1 MALMLDCPIVFIHCG
16 LQILMQWFRQQ
27 AKSGQR
33 VAYMLPLYYL
43 QRSRIAE
50 ALHAY
55 TALKDD
61 FAGSSGMHAVLLER
75 GNSD

>member
-1 MALMLDCPIVFIHCG
+1 MRVIIRNLQQNVIYG
-16 LQILMQWFRQQ
+16 LQILEQWFQQ
-27 AKSGQR
+27 KAQSGQR

-55 TALKDD
+55 TALKDR
-61 FAGSSGMHAVLLER
+61 FAGSPGKHTALL
-75 GNSD
+75 